1 MIGRVFRMLVG
12 LACAFLASGAAMVL
26 FVYSPLELLQGGGD
40 KASEAGLL
48 ALEAATH
55 SAVFAAPFALLA
67 AGIGEWRGV
76 RGVSYYA
83 LTALLIAA
91 LGFLSEYATEAVG
104 EASIAN
110 AYASAAFLVS
120 GLVAGFAYWLVAGRR
135 AALGADRQGEVTPP
149 SLPAASQPR
158 GAAQS
163 RASG

>member
-40 KASEAGLL
+40 KATEAGLL
-48 ALEAATH
+48 ALAAATH
-55 SAVFAAPFALLA
+55 GAVFAAPFALLA
-67 AGIGEWRGV
+67 AGMGEWRGV

-83 LTALLIAA
+83 LAALGIAA
-91 LGFLSEYATEAVG
+91 LGFLAEYATEAVD

-110 AYASAAFLVS
+110 AYAAAAFLVS

-135 AALGADRQGEVTPP
+135 AAMAVDSQGKVTPP
-149 SLPAASQPR
+149 NHPAASQPA
-158 GAAQS
+158 GTAES